1 MARGLTLPDVIEMS
15 ADLFVERGNPEHIRS
30 DGRPEFRAKAL
41 REWLVRLDVGALFI
55 EPRRPWENACR
66 SFNDK
71 LRDELLNCEIL
82 YTPQEAKILIGDL
95 RSGYNTIRPHSSLA
109 YSASAPEIR
118 TPIPALTSIE
128 VTY

>member
-1 MARGLTLPDVIEMS
+1 MARRLTLQDVIETL
-15 ADLFVERGNPEHIRS
+15 AELFVGRGNPEHIRS
-30 DGRPEFRAKAL
+30 DGRPEFRAKAV
-41 REWLVRLDVGALFI
+41 REWLVRLDVRALFI
-55 EPRRPWENACR
+55 EPRKPWENSCR
-66 SFNDK
+66 CFNDK

-82 YTPQEAKILIGDL
+82 YTLQEAKILIENL

-128 VTY
+128 MID